1 MQFLQPNSGP
11 VTQFYNLTPNGATNL
26 ALVSPTI
33 NTQDTEYSSVEV
45 QYATTNG
52 ATFSFNVQVSNE
64 GMTFSNIPTTTSP
77 TLPLTVSNSGN
88 AFISIGL
95 VPAPYMRVV
104 TSAPG
109 SGGNVTAG
117 AYVFVDPSITH
128 PV

>member
-1 MQFLQPNSGP
+1 MQFLQPNHGP
-11 VTQFYNLTPNGATNL
+11 VTQFLNLTPNGATNL

-33 NTQDTEYSSVEV
+33 NAQDAEYSSVEV

-52 ATFSFNVQVSNE
+52 ATFSLNVQVSNE
-64 GMTFSNIPTTTSP
+64 GMTFSNIPTSTNP
-77 TLPLTVSNSGN
+77 TLPLIVENSGN
-88 AFISIGL
+88 AFISLGV
-95 VPAPYMRVV
+95 VPAPYFRVV

-117 AYVFVDPSITH
+117 AYVFLDPSINH